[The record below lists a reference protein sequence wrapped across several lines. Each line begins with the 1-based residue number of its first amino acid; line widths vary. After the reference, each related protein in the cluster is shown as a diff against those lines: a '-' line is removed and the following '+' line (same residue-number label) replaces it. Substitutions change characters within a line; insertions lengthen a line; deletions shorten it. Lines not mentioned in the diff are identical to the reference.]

1 MATKI
6 RTLDFLPEIFQTP
19 TNAQFLAATLDQL
32 VAQPSVERIQ
42 GYIGTRVGYG
52 INAKDYYVTEPT
64 KIRTDYQLDP
74 GVVFRKTDQDV
85 AQDFISYPGILD
97 SLKLEG
103 GITNN
108 NNRLFNSEFYSWD
121 SFTNLDTNVNF
132 HQYYWLPEGLP
143 SVVVTSATVYSS
155 EQYYVING
163 TNSYEIA
170 TEPTGTSLGNP
181 TLTLLRG
188 GTYTF
193 TVDQTSEFWIQ
204 GEPGTTGYSITQ
216 PNVQTRDVLGVV
228 NNGAT
233 TGVVTFTVPAKNAQ
247 DEYNLPGNNTVGVV
261 STLPFS
267 QVDGSY
273 LNTLNDIDGITSL
286 NGLTVMFYN
295 TGNPNEMAYGQ
306 LVSAQFFT
314 IAYIGSSSN
323 PQLQLTPASSI
334 PTSQKITA
342 QYGTNYSGRQFFRNT
357 ATIIT
362 LIPYLSAQL
371 DTLYYQ
377 DGTSSDKV
385 GIIRLADS
393 NNSDTINVATEILG
407 KTTYT
412 SPNGVTF
419 TNGLKV
425 QFQGNVTPDAYTVED
440 FYVEG
445 VGTAI
450 ELIPVSSLTVPESF
464 SSTLYLPYDSTPW
477 DIGAW
482 SGIPFIPTD
491 ADYITIARNSISKN
505 AWSRSNRWF
514 HIDVIRATA
523 EYNNDPTILLYASQ
537 DNKAKRPIIEFYPNL
552 RLFNSGTEG
561 KEPLNFIDFRTT
573 DPLLLVSGQEYYY
586 PDVQVYTDHTATID
600 TTNYTS
606 SRTATATSN
615 ATNEITCG
623 STTGF
628 RVNDLVRFTIN
639 SGAVF
644 GNIVAGYYYYI
655 SEVIS
660 STKFTISESKG
671 GNVFDLSTNTG
682 TMQFFWTPQSTSIT
696 IAASDVTGTFQVGQY
711 ITDSTNL
718 LPPETQISSVS
729 GTTTLTLLVSW
740 DTISYSFFAGTTT
753 ASLIAV
759 PQPVNN
765 YALFNGA
772 RIVFAAATDPAVST
786 KIYIARYSVISGST
800 PVLTLSEAP
809 NGDIL
814 VDDQTVVINGYNYSG
829 QSFWY
834 DGLEWLQ
841 AQQKSTV
848 NQPPLF
854 DIFDENGV
862 SFGDKAVYVGS
873 SFIGSKLF
881 AYGIGTGTK
890 DQILGFPIRY
900 STIANIGDISFDV
913 SINTDTFDYV
923 SNFQPINQK
932 VNTGYVY
939 NYETRSL
946 YNRELGWQ
954 TAVSP
959 SIQYQVFE
967 FDYYIV
973 DPQEF
978 FTCDVAVNSTT
989 STNWPVI
996 KVLINNILL
1005 PTTDYEYSITD
1016 NSTIVH
1022 ILAAI
1027 PTDTVIQILL
1037 FSDQVSTTAYYSI
1050 PINLSNNPLNT
1061 NLEITN
1067 VGDIK
1072 NQYQTIFYNNPNT
1085 EGQVFGSNNYRDL
1098 GNLVPWGDRII
1109 QNSASLVLPGA
1120 FLRKPNHNIFNALM
1134 FNSREYIKFKTLLVD
1149 VVNNTDYTQRFNP
1162 STILDDALTQ
1172 INQVKI
1178 QTQPFFWSDMIPSKT
1193 PYITNSYTYTTPAI
1207 VPTYPLSQVYN
1218 FSTANYS
1225 GVLVYL
1231 ATTISNVTVTKQLV
1245 TNQDYIISTTAP
1257 SLTIISPLQNGDVII
1272 IKEYNQTYGSY
1283 VPNTPTKLGLYPAFI
1298 PQVVLDSDYAQPTYF
1313 IKGHDGSYNKL
1324 YGRYDPILGVL
1335 IDFRDQALL
1344 EFELRVYNN
1353 LKLSTS
1359 VPISQYDIIP
1369 GFFRETEYTNAEI
1382 LQIYS
1387 TQFLNWVGQN
1397 RIDYK
1402 KQLYNKNDQFTF
1414 NYYQSGNKI
1423 NQAPIYQG
1431 YWRGVYQWYY
1441 DTTTPNLTPWQMLG
1455 FQEQPSWWETRYG
1468 PAPYTSNNLILWN
1481 DLAEGID
1488 WNNGDPI
1495 VLPQFVRPE
1504 LLQVIPVNSAGEL
1517 LSPFDAIV
1525 GNYTSSTF
1533 QHDWKVG
1540 DEGPAELS
1548 YRRSSSWPF
1557 DLMRIYALTEPTQF
1571 FNLCADLDNY
1581 KFNTE
1586 FNQYLVNNR
1595 SHLIPANIEVYG
1607 TGTPKTSYINWVVDY
1622 EKQLGVDATQN
1633 VIDLLN
1639 NLDVRL
1645 VYRVAGFTDKNL
1657 INFYIE
1663 KATPNST
1670 NASLLIPDSSYQILL
1685 YNNQPFDRIIYSS
1698 VIIQI
1703 TSEGYLVFGNS
1714 QTQAYF
1720 TTLKPK
1726 FTGVTEVLNVETL
1739 TVKLATDYYNEEV
1752 IVPYGTLFYTV
1763 QEVAQFLNSY
1773 GAYLQAHGMVFD
1785 EILSGIEV
1793 NWNQMV
1799 SEFLYWVQ
1807 LGWENGSLE
1816 TINPA
1821 AGYLKINRDG
1831 YIVQPLTIRQE
1842 NFILNQ
1848 NLYPIQSTDLN
1859 VLRDGTLFLARPVNN
1874 GDSLSYGQF
1883 NIGNL
1888 EDGVVFNNVT
1898 LFDDII
1904 YDLVTGSRQLR
1915 IYVRGSKTAA
1925 WDGTLTA
1932 SGFILNQ
1939 DNILQWNKDVT
1950 YTKGSIVLYKNKYWV
1965 ALRIVQPSATFNE
1978 QNWRKTEYD
1987 KIQKGLLP
1995 NSSTRSYESTLYYDS
2010 NKANIEEDA
2019 DLLSFSLIGYRPRDY
2034 LATVDLTEIT
2044 QINVYKNLIKNKG
2057 TLNAAS
2063 AFKGANLP
2071 QGGIDYDIYE
2081 NWAIKAG
2088 EFGGVLN
2095 TNFVEFKISESLM
2108 TGNPSIVAL
2117 INGSTVVGAE
2127 QEIPLYSLF
2136 NYGRPIND
2144 PDILEVTPINQPSI
2158 LYPDAGYVNYNDVRM
2173 SSYFYSNLPTA
2184 VNQNDTLIPL
2194 SEFYVRD
2201 YVWIAN
2207 YLGTWQVYTPASIGP
2222 ITQALN
2228 NLNGTV
2234 TITFAN
2240 QHNLSQYNIFAIIN
2254 LNPAINGY
2262 YIATFI
2268 VDPFRVIINL
2278 NLDPNIRVATGLG
2291 VGLSFQ
2297 TQRVATPADIINLN
2311 LLNAEFIK
2319 NTVWVDTYSTGDWA
2333 VLRKS
2338 INYQYEQEF
2347 NKLNSSTYG
2356 SAVATDPKLGY
2367 LISDSGVGEVYRY
2380 TYNEVLQTYNLVQT
2394 IIGNGSFGT
2403 SISHAGDLYVIS
2415 EPTPKYSLT
2424 VSPTRWTWDVP
2435 IGFSFTVAPTSWTWN
2450 IPVGTFSLTVAPT
2463 SWTWNIPVGGPTTMP
2478 SLLATPTTTP
2488 TPSTLTLSAIST
2500 LSATPA
2506 SATTTATSSSP
2517 AVYIYILENNILSD
2531 DLILYQNPITP
2542 PIATRTWGI
2551 ATAISGDKNW
2561 LYISDYSNNYVC
2573 VYRRNNFTTPAG
2585 FFIVGETY
2593 TITDL
2598 GTTDFTLVG
2607 ATNNILGLSFIAT
2620 GPGSGTGTTVNSTYA
2635 LIETIDGNLLS
2646 LTTTGDNFGYS
2657 IATDYYGQTLTI
2669 GAPGQTINSITDSGA
2684 AYLFSRSVQ
2693 NVEVQVNS
2701 TQGLPQV
2708 FQLGWTPVS
2717 VRTAIFQT
2725 SSTNNALTCAS
2736 TVGFNINDPVI
2747 FSGSAYSNSNISYN
2761 QVYYIHSIVSN
2772 NLFRIKVSK
2781 EQLNS
2786 YQLTNSSGNGMF
2798 ANVQTT
2804 PLYVSL
2810 NGTIVSES
2818 QYGVVGSAL
2827 YYVGTLI
2834 AGDIINVSGNKF
2846 TYFQNLTNSNNYT
2859 IGSQF
2864 GFASANNL
2872 QSTEILI
2879 SAPFQINNQVEEGG
2893 IFRYTNG
2900 GTSYGQIFGTS
2911 ICNVTAI
2918 TPILL
2923 NGYLVQIP
2931 VGNATVAANAINSTK
2946 VTNIT
2951 ASTSGSNNEYLIISL
2966 INQDLAIPNA
2976 SLSLTVFSINA
2987 LAQLGITIYTQT
2999 QTISCPHLGERNQFG
3014 STIKFN
3020 EQNSFVASAPVGS
3033 RFSSTTFDFT
3043 DDENFTNDTI
3053 FDNNATQWVDVFIN
3067 AGAVYMFDY
3076 LPIYNENINNIGNYI
3091 LAQDTNAL
3099 NIDYGKQPYYGNAL
3113 DFNNYSVIVG
3123 APLFKPDYVNGQ
3135 VITFLNSSGEK
3146 DWSLYR
3152 SSAPVVDINRIQNV
3166 QLFSASTNETLINL
3180 DYIDPLQ
3187 GKLLGVVS
3195 ENIDYVSNID
3205 PAHYDNQ
3212 NNLKWGVTNVGQLWF
3227 NTSNV
3232 RFVNYHQNDL
3242 VYNSQYW
3249 GTVFPGSDVAVYSW
3263 ISSPLL
3269 PINYQGPGTPY
3280 DVTLYCTQFNLNA
3293 NNVLA
3298 PVYFYWV
3305 RNTNIIFSKLGNTLS
3320 DSIIESYIR
3329 SPKNSGV
3336 SYLTPLLPNTFGL
3349 YNSGDYIN
3357 VNDSVLHIGYST
3369 GTNDDVG
3376 HTAYDLIRANLADD
3390 FLSGLPQ
3397 YGISVEPQYLYRRFL
3412 ASISGED
3419 DSGQVVPDPFLPVA
3433 VRSGVQVRPRQS
3445 FFLFRLLAVKNY
3457 LTYANEILAQFPII
3471 ELRPQATFLYK
3482 SGPYYNTA
3490 DYWEYVNW
3498 WAIGYDNNTKASI
3511 QVPLYSD
3518 LSTLE
3523 VAFGTIAQVATN
3535 GNGNSETYIYT
3546 VDGIWVRI
3554 GLTNGTIAF
3563 KSSLWDYVS
3572 SNTGFGANYFD
3583 TTPYDEYPSTET
3595 YYIVRAL
3602 NEQIYINDL
3611 TIYRNKSL
3619 ILIFE
3624 YIVAETSESQNY
3636 LPWLNKTSLVDVNH
3650 TLRELNPY
3658 EVFSSDNQDFLYGY
3672 LNEVK
3677 PYHVVFKEFLFK
3689 YTKVEPYLLDV
3700 TDFDLPAKYIADDA
3714 QFISPELVYSKPNGN
3729 SQFLPDN
3736 PIWNQEEYTQ
3746 WYQNYGLSVT
3756 GYTDFNIATLE
3767 SYISITT
3774 SEISVS
3780 NISGFP
3786 VAGTIKIGTELI
3798 AYETVNLESYT
3809 LSGLSRG
3816 VNGTTISNHLPGEY
3830 VYIDLPPVLV
3840 VYGAH
3845 SYTEPPK
3852 VTAYIDTSIYPEP
3865 RIPAVFAAVMNV
3877 DSVLEIEVINPG
3889 SGYAVLPTIIIDP
3902 AETYTFDS
3910 GAVNVILNTITLTTP
3925 NLVTGDLLRYEVGV
3939 ATTEIGSLVNGE
3951 WYYVNVLSNSPV
3963 TTIALYTSYDNAVN
3977 DNFRIKF
3984 TSTGIGPSQ
3993 SLNLGARAHAITN
4006 STPIR
4011 ENIITMRFD
4020 RTSYLPQLVD
4030 WVPEQFYGASYAGN
4044 YNQIS
4049 SSSIQLQSTSPP
4061 IGSVLASGQGLGLE
4075 IEEVE
4080 NQVIYSWSGFPRRV
4094 TNTYSGSN
4102 TIRLNPY
4109 DSGVGEPTA
4118 SGSTIGFFVGMPIR
4132 FDGLPIGGIIPG
4144 IPYYVQSIVSDVLFT
4159 ISQTATGLVYPLTT
4173 ASATPDTVECYT
4185 AQVINQAILT
4195 VNYPGIVEVTS
4206 IEDSNIITVPLN
4218 PTGTGGTYGF
4228 YVNMPVFFT
4237 GNVFGNI
4244 IANEVYYIHTICS
4257 PQTFT
4262 ISTEINPVTYTL
4274 ASTAATGNLVT
4285 LTNQTMDLSINDA
4298 IIFTNFV
4305 FTSGSFIVG
4314 QTYTIDS
4321 LGTTDFITIGA
4332 PFNGI
4337 GVTFTATGVGTGTGT
4352 ASSTVFGNII
4362 SGQIYY
4368 VASVASANSFSIKEQ
4383 INSSELTLINSQG
4396 TGMVSDQTDTVDLV
4410 ASTGTMTINCNL
4422 PISPGQITGQQ
4433 FSMCTTSRQ
4442 YPNISG
4448 PVSNLI
4454 TRTLPATLA
4463 GSNRIPMTY
4472 SSGGAT
4478 NIYVN
4483 MPFKLAKPI
4492 GGLSAEPTIYYVKE
4506 VGTTSIPVT
4515 STSAPSTVGVVTGTI
4530 SAYTLTVTAITS
4542 GLIINGA
4549 TITGTGIAAGTT
4561 IISQLSGLP
4570 GTTGTYQVNTS
4581 QTVASTAITLSISY
4595 LTIPSTYSTNELYP
4609 GMPVV
4614 FDTLSIGGVD
4624 LNTEYFVLSIIN
4636 STQFSIS
4643 LTLDG
4648 DAVIMSTG
4656 TGNYMRCTGQDYI
4669 TVSATQGGPV
4679 IPLLGSIAAND
4690 SFTFT
4695 QYPILAPVFD
4705 VSWILGG
4712 YNVVIT
4718 NPGLGYA
4725 VSNTITVPGTLIG
4738 GTVNNNLTITINK
4751 LQEYAVNQ
4759 SYGAVA
4765 DVITAGLIPN
4775 VPTKYFL
4782 KAVAPNQLA
4791 VYSNSQ
4797 LTVPVSGINFP
4808 YYGTTQT
4815 TVTGTIGTSG
4825 FTVAP
4830 TSWTWN
4836 ISAGGFSFTVAPT
4849 SWTWN
4854 IPAASG
4860 ITTTTTASP
4869 TTTTTTSSGTTTTTT
4884 AAPTLSNIIIATS
4897 TTGFNLNDPVVF
4909 TGNVAGGLILGK
4921 VYYILSVTPN
4931 LTVSLKPSD
4940 PSTIVT
4946 LTTASFLNF
4955 TMTKLG
4961 DYALLPEP
4969 YPFNQSIVKFNNKV
4983 YSCVVSNYD
4992 AEFVLGKWVLLNSD
5006 DRRLNALD
5014 RIVGYYAPTVNML
5027 GAITKLGQTLSYDIV
5042 TYDSYPYND
5051 VTSLNIDLSQLLTGT
5066 TYPNS
5071 TYLGNNF
5078 NPDLAF
5084 ELDTELSD
5092 TTFTST
5098 TPTVYDVEG
5107 TPFTFGYAPEEL
5119 VAGLVRDN
5127 ITFIATTRPGINW
5140 PVQEYQNNGF
5150 GVLSVEIPQSS
5161 PTQTVYSFANLVQV
5175 PTQIKVFVIDPN
5187 SMLSE
5192 SIYVTQDYTV
5202 DWINSTVTL
5211 NIPLSTGN
5219 ILRIDIYE
5227 TGNGY
5232 QLDRSNTILTPLRDN
5247 TVTGLQEIYLDSKYA
5262 GTIND
5267 GNGVVVPYTQSQMVE
5282 VLATESGVNLIYC
5295 AGVEQFILNNPITF
5309 QGNVF
5314 GNIQIDTTY
5323 YVKTIDL
5330 ATKAITVS
5338 LYYDIINGSAGV
5350 EFDVSTATGSMEAI
5364 INVGSEE
5371 LYTPPLVTLNGNEL
5385 VLGAYGQIT
5394 QINGDPI
5401 VAGNFIVGKLY
5412 TIVSVGTTNF
5422 VASGAASNTVGVSFI
5437 ATNAGSGTGTVA
5449 KYTLTCNNTGV
5460 LNVND
5465 TIVFSNEIF
5474 GSVIQ
5479 PLTTYYIKTI
5489 WDANEFTISATLG
5502 GATLALTSATGL
5514 ATFVTKEYTI
5524 GRVAGTN
5531 LAKLVFTDQYDTST
5545 DYISYTVLGETAP
5558 TQYGYSIPETQLLTG
5573 TGSAST
5579 FSLTNYVG
5587 GENAT
5592 NAIVEINGIRQ
5603 TSSAYTINSTT
5614 NQITF
5619 TTSPGSGSTIAV
5631 TTYNL
5636 TDYQYLNT
5644 QYNITNPV
5652 KNVVCDIVNINS
5664 NIVTPIFTTSNE
5676 TQSGTNYITCVS
5688 TTGFVIGDTVTFEGN
5703 ASYGGIN
5710 ISGTVY
5716 FVASIVNSTQF
5727 TIKNQ
5732 YGTTI
5737 ALTTDSG
5744 FLLGTYV
5751 GGRPAIRVTTGV
5763 SNGFINNDVIRIDNT
5778 LGSIGLNNQL
5788 FYARVITDTVFDLYQ
5803 QPYNFNIGASN
5814 YPVTTTSS
5822 APYISGGYTWVNGTF
5837 ILTTTLAS
5845 STSSST
5851 NVITVAST
5859 SQLIVDTPVLFR
5871 QAGIPIGGV
5880 SSGGMVVGAIYYIKQ
5895 ILNSVQ
5901 FTISAS
5907 LGGPIFGLNNSAVT
5921 INVTEFQQID
5931 VDRLWVTIDGYR
5943 VASSALYLN
5952 SGNELSILTAINANQ
5967 EVIIT
5972 NMIPNATP
5980 NKLSYL
5986 LNVNYLDYG
5995 SVYRGITQ
6003 I

>member
-6 RTLDFLPEIFQTP
+6 RTLNFLPEIFQTP

-32 VAQPSVERIQ
+32 VAQPNVERIQ

-64 KIRTDYQLDP
+64 KVRTDYQLDP

-85 AQDFISYPGILD
+85 AQDFISYLGILD
-97 SLKLEG
+97 ALKLEG
-103 GITNN
+103 GLTNN

-143 SVVVTSATVYSS
+143 PVVVTSATAYSS
-155 EQYYVING
+155 EQYYVIDGPNA
-163 TNSYEIA
+163 YEIA
-170 TEPTGTSLGNP
+170 TEPTGASLGNP

-193 TVDQTSEFWIQ
+193 TVDQTTQFWIQ
-204 GEPGTTGYSITQ
+204 GQPGTTGYSITQ
-216 PNVQTRDVLGVV
+216 PNIQTRDVLGVV

-233 TGVVTFTVPAKNAQ
+233 SGVVTFTVPAKNAQ

-267 QVDGSY
+267 EVNGSY
-273 LNTLNDIDGITSL
+273 LNTLNDIDGVTSL

-314 IAYIGSSSN
+314 IAYTGSPSN
-323 PQLQLTPASSI
+323 PQLQLTPSTSI

-342 QYGTNYSGRQFFRNT
+342 QYGTEYIGRQFFRNT

-362 LIPYLSAQL
+362 LIPYLSAEL

-385 GIIRLADS
+385 GIIRLIES
-393 NNSDTINVATEILG
+393 NTTDTIDVVTEILG

-425 QFQGNVTPDAYTVED
+425 QFQGNVIPEAYTVED

-450 ELIPVSSLTVPESF
+450 ELVPVSSLIVPESF
-464 SSTLYLPYDSTPW
+464 STTVYLPYDSTPW
-477 DIGAW
+477 DIGDW
-482 SGIPFIPTD
+482 SGNPYIPVDP
-491 ADYITIARNSISKN
+491 DYITIARNSLSKN

-514 HIDVIRATA
+514 HIDVINATA
-523 EYNNDPTILLYASQ
+523 QYNNDPTILLYASQ

-552 RLFNSGTEG
+552 RLFDSGTEG

-573 DPLLLVSGQEYYY
+573 DPLLLVSGQENYY
-586 PDVQVYTDHTATID
+586 PDVQVYTDYTATIAA
-600 TTNYTS
+600 TNYTS
-606 SRTATATSN
+606 SRTATATNGS
-615 ATNEITCG
+615 TNEITCG
-623 STTGF
+623 SATGF

-639 SGAVF
+639 SGPVF
-644 GNIVAGYYYYI
+644 GNIVAGEYYYV
-655 SEVIS
+655 SEVVS
-660 STKFTISESKG
+660 STKFTISATKNGS
-671 GNVFDLSTNTG
+671 VFNLSAGSG
-682 TMQFFWTPQSTSIT
+682 TMQFYWTPQSTVIT
-696 IAASDVTGTFQVGQY
+696 IPASDVTGTFQVEQY

-718 LPPETQISSVS
+718 LPPGTQISSVS
-729 GTTTLTLLVSW
+729 GTTTITLEVVW
-740 DTISYSFFAGTTT
+740 DTVSYSFFAGTSV

-759 PQPVNN
+759 PQPVTN
-765 YALFNGA
+765 YALFNGS
-772 RIVFAAATDPAVST
+772 RVVFAAATDPNVRD
-786 KIYIARYSVISGST
+786 KIYIARYSIISGST

-809 NGDIL
+809 NGEIL
-814 VDDQTVVINGYNYSG
+814 VNDQAVVISGYNYVG
-829 QSFWY
+829 KTFWY
-834 DGLEWLQ
+834 DGIEWLQ
-841 AQQKSTV
+841 AQQKYTV

-854 DIFDENGV
+854 DVFDENGI

-890 DQILGFPIRY
+890 DQVLGFPIRY
-900 STIANIGDISFDV
+900 STVANIGDISFDV

-923 SNFQPINQK
+923 SDFQPITQN

-939 NYETRSL
+939 NYETRNL

-967 FDYYIV
+967 FDYYV
-973 DPQEF
+973 TNPQTV

-989 STNWPVI
+989 STNWPII
-996 KVLINNILL
+996 KVLVNNIIL
-1005 PTTDYEYSITD
+1005 PSTDYEYLVYT
-1016 NSTIVH
+1016 NSTVVH
-1022 ILAAI
+1022 ILSAL
-1027 PTDTVIQILL
+1027 PVDTVIQILI

-1050 PINLSNNPLNT
+1050 PINLSNNPLNA
-1061 NLEITN
+1061 NLETVN

-1085 EGQVFGSNNYRDL
+1085 SGEAFGPNNYRDL

-1109 QNSASLVLPGA
+1109 QNSASLALVGA
-1120 FLRKPNHNIFNALM
+1120 FLRKPNQNIFNALM

-1149 VVNNTDYTQRFNP
+1149 TVNNTDYAQRFNP

-1172 INQVKI
+1172 INRVKI
-1178 QTQPFFWSDMIPSKT
+1178 QSQPFFWSDMIPSKT
-1193 PYITNSYTYTTPAI
+1193 PYIINNYTYTTATI
-1207 VPTYPLSQVYN
+1207 APTYPLSQVYN

-1225 GVLVYL
+1225 GVLVYV
-1231 ATTISNVTVTKQLV
+1231 ATTVSNVTITKQLV
-1245 TNQDYIISTTAP
+1245 TNVDYIISTTTP
-1257 SLTIISPLQNGDVII
+1257 SLTITSPLQNGDVIT

-1298 PQVVLDSDYAQPTYF
+1298 PEVVLDSDYAQPTYF
-1313 IKGHDGSYNKL
+1313 IRGHDGSYNKL
-1324 YGRYDPILGVL
+1324 YGTYNPALGVL

-1359 VPISQYDIIP
+1359 VPISQYDVIP
-1369 GFFRETEYTNAEI
+1369 GFFRETAYSNGEI
-1382 LQIYS
+1382 LDIYS
-1387 TQFLNWVGQN
+1387 KQFLNWVGQN

-1402 KQLYNKNDQFTF
+1402 KQFYNKNDQFTF

-1423 NQAPIYQG
+1423 NQQPIYQG

-1441 DTTTPNLTPWQMLG
+1441 DTTTPNLTPWEMLG
-1455 FQEQPSWWETRYG
+1455 FQDQPSWWETRYG

-1495 VLPQFVRPE
+1495 VLTQFVRPE
-1504 LLQVIPVNSAGEL
+1504 LSQVIPVNSAGEL

-1557 DLMRIYALTEPTQF
+1557 DLMRIYALSEPANF

-1595 SHLIPANIEVYG
+1595 SHLIPANIQVYG
-1607 TGTPKTSYINWVVDY
+1607 TGTPKTSYMNWVVDY

-1633 VIDLLN
+1633 IIDLLN
-1639 NLDVRL
+1639 NIDVRL

-1657 INFYIE
+1657 VNFYVE

-1670 NASLLIPDSSYQILL
+1670 NASLLIPDASYQVLL
-1685 YNNQPFDRIIYSS
+1685 YDNQPFDRIIYSS
-1698 VIIQI
+1698 VIVQI

-1726 FTGVTEVLNVETL
+1726 FTGFTEVVNVETL

-1763 QEVAQFLNSY
+1763 QEVAQFLTSY

-1831 YIVQPLTIRQE
+1831 YLVQPLTIRQE
-1842 NFILNQ
+1842 NFVLNQ

-1859 VLRDGTLFLARPVNN
+1859 VLRDGTLFLAQPVNN
-1874 GDSLSYGQF
+1874 GDSLAYGQF
-1883 NIGNL
+1883 NIGSL

-1978 QNWRKTEYD
+1978 QNWRKTPYD
-1987 KIQKGLLP
+1987 QIQKGLLP

-2010 NKANIEEDA
+2010 TKANIEEDA

-2117 INGSTVVGAE
+2117 TNGAPTVGAE
-2127 QEIPLYSLF
+2127 QEVPLYSLF
-2136 NYGRPIND
+2136 NYGRTISS
-2144 PDILEVTPINQPSI
+2144 PDILSVTPINQPST

-2173 SSYFYSNLPTA
+2173 SSYFYSNLSTA
-2184 VNQNDTLIPL
+2184 VNQNGTVIPL
-2194 SEFYVRD
+2194 SEFYVRE
-2201 YVWIAN
+2201 YVWLAN
-2207 YLGTWQVYTPASIGP
+2207 YLGTWQVYTPASMGP

-2240 QHNLSQYNIFAIIN
+2240 PHNLSQYNIFAIIN
-2254 LNPAINGY
+2254 LNTAINGY
-2262 YIATFI
+2262 YIATYI
-2268 VDPFRVIINL
+2268 VDPYRVIINL

-2297 TQRVATPADIINLN
+2297 TQRVATTADINNLN
-2311 LLNAEFIK
+2311 LLNSEFIK

-2347 NKLNSSTYG
+2347 NKANSSRYG
-2356 SAVATDPKLGY
+2356 SAVATGTKLGY
-2367 LISDSGVGEVYRY
+2367 LVGDSGAGEVYRY
-2380 TYNEVLQTYNLVQT
+2380 TYNDVLQTYQLIQT
-2394 IIGNGSFGT
+2394 ITGNESFGT
-2403 SISHAGDLYVIS
+2403 TISHAGDLYVIS
-2415 EPTPKYSLT
+2415 EPNS
-2424 VSPTRWTWDVP
+2424 VSPV
-2435 IGFSFTVAPTSWTWN
+2435 
-2450 IPVGTFSLTVAPT
+2450 
-2463 SWTWNIPVGGPTTMP
+2463 
-2478 SLLATPTTTP
+2478 
-2488 TPSTLTLSAIST
+2488 
-2500 LSATPA
+2500 
-2506 SATTTATSSSP
+2506 
-2517 AVYIYILENNILSD
+2517 VYLYILENNVLSD
-2531 DLILYQNPITP
+2531 DLVLYQNPIAP
-2542 PIATRTWGI
+2542 VNATTNWG
-2551 ATAISGDKNW
+2551 ATTAISGDKNW
-2561 LYISDYSNNYVC
+2561 LYISDYDNNSVC
-2573 VYRRNNFTTPAG
+2573 VYRRNTFSTPAG
-2585 FFIVGETY
+2585 FFVTGSTY
-2593 TITDL
+2593 TIVDL

-2607 ATNNILGLSFIAT
+2607 ATNNIVGLSFIAT
-2620 GPGSGTGTTVNSTYA
+2620 GPGTGTGTATNSTYV
-2635 LIETIDGNLLS
+2635 LLDVIDGDTLS
-2646 LTTTGDNFGYS
+2646 LTTAGDQFGYS

-2669 GAPGQTINSITDSGA
+2669 GAPSQTVNSITKAGA

-2693 NVEVQVNS
+2693 NIEAQVNS

-2708 FQLGWTPVS
+2708 FTLGWAPTT
-2717 VRTAIFQT
+2717 VRTAVFQT
-2725 SSTNNALTCAS
+2725 ASSNNTLTCAS

-2747 FSGSAYSNSNISYN
+2747 FSGTVYPNSNISYN
-2761 QVYYIHSIVSN
+2761 QIYYVHSIVSS
-2772 NLFRIKVSK
+2772 NLFKIKVSK
-2781 EQLNS
+2781 EQLNP
-2786 YQLTNSSGNGMF
+2786 YQLTNTNGNGMF
-2798 ANVQTT
+2798 VNVQTV

-2818 QYGVVGSAL
+2818 QYGVVNNSL
-2827 YYVGTLI
+2827 YYVGSLI

-2846 TYFQNLTNSNNYT
+2846 TYFQNLTISSSTT

-2872 QSTEILI
+2872 QSTEILV
-2879 SAPFQINNQVEEGG
+2879 SAPFKINNQVEEGG
-2893 IFRYTNG
+2893 IYRYTNG
-2900 GTSYGQIFGTS
+2900 GTSYGQIFGTAT
-2911 ICNVTAI
+2911 CNVTAT

-2923 NGYLVQIP
+2923 NGYLVNIP
-2931 VGNATVAANAINSTK
+2931 AGNATTVAAAINSNK

-2951 ASTSGSNNEYLIISL
+2951 ATTSGSHNEYLVISL

-2976 SLSLTVFSINA
+2976 SLSLTVFSINT
-2987 LAQLGITIYTQT
+2987 LAELGITVYTQT
-2999 QTISCPHLGERNQFG
+2999 QTINCPHVGERNQFG
-3014 STIKFN
+3014 TTIKFN
-3020 EQNSFVASAPVGS
+3020 DQNSFIASAPVGS
-3033 RFSSTTFDFT
+3033 RYSSTTFDFS
-3043 DDENFTNDTI
+3043 DDENFTNDTV
-3053 FDNNATQWVDVFIN
+3053 FDNNATQWVDIFAN

-3076 LPIYNENINNIGNYI
+3076 LTVYNENINNTGDYV
-3091 LAQDTNAL
+3091 LAQDANAR
-3099 NIDYGKQPYYGNAL
+3099 NIDYGKQPYYGTAL

-3123 APLFKPDYVNGQ
+3123 APLFRPDYVNGQ
-3135 VITFLNSSGEK
+3135 VITFMNTSGEK
-3146 DWSLYR
+3146 DWALYR
-3152 SSAPVVDINRIQNV
+3152 SSAPIVDINRVQNA
-3166 QLFSASTNETLINL
+3166 QLFSALTNETLINL

-3187 GKLLGVVS
+3187 GKLLGAVS
-3195 ENIDYVSNID
+3195 ENIDYVSNVD
-3205 PAHYDNQ
+3205 PAHYNNQ

-3227 NTSNV
+3227 NTNNV

-3249 GTVFPGSDVAVYSW
+3249 GTLFPGSDVAVYSW
-3263 ISSPLL
+3263 ISSNVL

-3280 DVTLYCTQFNLNA
+3280 DVNLYCTQFDLNA

-3305 RNTNIIFSKLGNTLS
+3305 RNTNIIFSRVGNTLA
-3320 DSIIESYIR
+3320 DSTIESYIR
-3329 SPKNSGV
+3329 SPKNSGI
-3336 SYLTPLLPNTFGL
+3336 SYFAPLLPNTFAL
-3349 YNSGDYIN
+3349 YNSGEYIN
-3357 VNDSVLHIGYST
+3357 VNDSVFHIGYST

-3376 HTAYDLIRANLADD
+3376 HTSYDLIRADYADD

-3397 YGISVEPQYLYRRFL
+3397 YGVNVEPQYLYRRFL
-3412 ASISGED
+3412 ASMSGVD
-3419 DSGQVVPDPFLPVA
+3419 DSGQVVPDPFLPIA

-3445 FFLFRLLAVKNY
+3445 FFLNRLLALENY
-3457 LTYANEILAQFPII
+3457 LTYANQVLAQYPII

-3482 SGPYYNTA
+3482 SGLYYNTA

-3498 WAIGYDNNTKASI
+3498 WATGYDNNTKASI
-3511 QVPLYSD
+3511 EVPLYSD
-3518 LSTLE
+3518 LSTLD
-3523 VAFGTIAQVATN
+3523 VAFGTIAQVTTN
-3535 GNGNSETYIYT
+3535 GSGNAETYVYT
-3546 VDGIWVRI
+3546 VDGVWVRI

-3563 KSSLWDYVS
+3563 KSSLWDYAAA
-3572 SNTGFGANYFD
+3572 NTGFGGNYYD
-3583 TTPYDEYPSTET
+3583 TTPYDQYPSTET
-3595 YYIVRAL
+3595 YYILRAL
-3602 NEQIYINDL
+3602 NEQIYIDDFA
-3611 TIYRNKSL
+3611 IYRNKSL
-3619 ILIFE
+3619 ILTFE
-3624 YIVAETSESQNY
+3624 YIVAETAESQNY
-3636 LPWLNKTSLVDVNH
+3636 LPWLNKTSLVDVTH
-3650 TLRELNPY
+3650 TLRELKPY

-3689 YTKVEPYLLDV
+3689 YTKTEPYLLNA
-3700 TDFDLPAKYIADDA
+3700 TDFDLPAQYIASDA
-3714 QFISPELVYSKPNGN
+3714 QFISPELVYSNPSSD
-3729 SQFLPDN
+3729 SQFLPEST
-3736 PIWNQEEYTQ
+3736 IWNQQEYTQ
-3746 WYQNYGLSVT
+3746 WYNNYGLSFT
-3756 GYTDFNIATLE
+3756 GQNDYNIATLE
-3767 SYISITT
+3767 SYISINTT
-3774 SEISVS
+3774 AIYVS

-3786 VAGTIKIGTELI
+3786 IAGTVKIGTELI
-3798 AYETVNLESYT
+3798 SYETVNLETYT

-3816 VNGTTISNHLPGEY
+3816 LNGTTICNHLPGEL

-3845 SYTEPPK
+3845 GYTEPPK
-3852 VTAYIDTSIYPEP
+3852 VTAYIDISIYPAP
-3865 RIPAVFAAVMNV
+3865 RTPAVFAAVMNV
-3877 DSVLEIEVINPG
+3877 DSVLEIQVINPG
-3889 SGYAVLPTIIIDP
+3889 SGYAVLPIIVIDP
-3902 AETYTFDS
+3902 AETYTFGS
-3910 GAVNVILNTITLTTP
+3910 GSVNTVLNTITLTAP
-3925 NLVTGDLLRYEVGV
+3925 NLVTGDQVKYEVGV
-3939 ATTEIGSLVNGE
+3939 ATTAIEPLVDGE
-3951 WYYVNVLSNSPV
+3951 WYYVNVLSSSPV
-3963 TTIALYTSYDNAVN
+3963 TTIALYTSYENAVN
-3977 DNFRIKF
+3977 DNFRINF
-3984 TSTGIGPSQ
+3984 VSSGTGSSQ
-3993 SLNLGARAHAITN
+3993 SLNLGARAYAITN
-4006 STPIR
+4006 STPVR

-4020 RTSYLPQLVD
+4020 RTSYEPQVVE

-4049 SSSIQLQSTSPP
+4049 SSSIQLESTSPP
-4061 IGSVLASGQGLGLE
+4061 IGSVLASGQGVGLE
-4075 IEEVE
+4075 IQDVE
-4080 NQVIYSWSGFPRRV
+4080 NQVIYSWSGFPRRI

-4102 TIRLNPY
+4102 TIKLVPY
-4109 DSGVGEPTA
+4109 DGGVGEPTA
-4118 SGSTIGFFVGMPIR
+4118 SGSTIGFYIGMPIKI
-4132 FDGLPIGGIIPG
+4132 DGSSIGGIITDVT
-4144 IPYYVQSIVSDVLFT
+4144 YYVHSIVSDVLFT
-4159 ISQTATGLVYPLTT
+4159 ISQTPTGAVYPLTT
-4173 ASATPDTVECYT
+4173 ATATLGSVQCYT

-4195 VNYPGIVEVTS
+4195 VNYPGILDVTS

-4218 PTGTGGTYGF
+4218 PTGTGGTNGF

-4237 GNVFGNI
+4237 GEVYGGI
-4244 IANEVYYIHTICS
+4244 IANEVYYVHTICS
-4257 PQTFT
+4257 SQTFT
-4262 ISTEINPVTYTL
+4262 ISTQTDPITYTL
-4274 ASTAATGNLVT
+4274 ASTSASGNLVT
-4285 LTNQTMDLSINDA
+4285 LTNQTMDLVANDT

-4305 FTSGSFIVG
+4305 FTSGNFIVG
-4314 QTYTIDS
+4314 QTYTIVS
-4321 LGTTDFITIGA
+4321 LGTTDFTTIGA
-4332 PFNGI
+4332 PFNGT
-4337 GVTFTATGVGTGTGT
+4337 GVTFTATGVGTGTGS
-4352 ASSTVFGNII
+4352 ASSNVFGNIV
-4362 SGQIYY
+4362 SGQLYY
-4368 VASVASANSFSIKEQ
+4368 VASVSGANSFSVKAQ
-4383 INSSELTLINSQG
+4383 INSSPVTLINSVG
-4396 TGMVSDQTDTVDLV
+4396 TGLVTAQYTTVDLA
-4410 ASTGTMTINCNL
+4410 ASTGSMTINCNL

-4433 FSMCTTSRQ
+4433 FSMYTTSGQ
-4442 YPNISG
+4442 YPNVSG
-4448 PVSNLI
+4448 SVSNLI
-4454 TRTLPATLA
+4454 TRTVTRSLA
-4463 GSNRIPMTY
+4463 GSNRLPITTN
-4472 SSGGAT
+4472 SGGAS

-4483 MPFKLAKPI
+4483 MPIQFATAI
-4492 GGLSAEPTIYYVKE
+4492 GGLSASPTTYYVKE
-4506 VGTTSIPVT
+4506 VGATTFPVT

-4530 SAYTLTVTAITS
+4530 AGYVLTVTAVTS
-4542 GLIINGA
+4542 GSLVNGV

-4561 IISQLSGLP
+4561 VITQLSGTL
-4570 GTTGTYQVNTS
+4570 GGIGTYQVSAS
-4581 QTVASTAITLSISY
+4581 QTVASTAITASTSY
-4595 LTIPSTYSTNELYP
+4595 LTIPNAYSTNVLYS
-4609 GMPVV
+4609 GMPVI

-4624 LNTEYFVLSIIN
+4624 LNTEYYVLSII
-4636 STQFSIS
+4636 SATQFSIS
-4643 LTLDG
+4643 TIPGG
-4648 DAVIMSTG
+4648 DAVILSTG
-4656 TGNYMRCTGQDYI
+4656 TGNYMRCTGEDYI
-4669 TVSATQGGPV
+4669 TVSATQGGGV
-4679 IPLLGSIAAND
+4679 LPLYTSGLAVN
-4690 SFTFT
+4690 FT
-4695 QYPILAPVFD
+4695 QKTGTAPVFD

-4725 VSNTITVPGTLIG
+4725 VSNTITIPGTLIG
-4738 GTVNNNLTITINK
+4738 GTSNNNLTITVNK

-4765 DVITAGLIPN
+4765 DVITAGT
-4775 VPTKYFL
+4775 VPDQPVKYFL
-4782 KAVAPNQLA
+4782 KAVTPNQLA

-4808 YYGTTQT
+4808 YVGTTET
-4815 TVTGTIGTSG
+4815 TVTGTLATSN
-4825 FTVAP
+4825 VVVV
-4830 TSWTWN
+4830 N
-4836 ISAGGFSFTVAPT
+4836 
-4849 SWTWN
+4849 
-4854 IPAASG
+4854 
-4860 ITTTTTASP
+4860 
-4869 TTTTTTSSGTTTTTT
+4869 
-4884 AAPTLSNIIIATS
+4884 S

-4909 TGNVAGGLILGK
+4909 TGNVSGGLILGQ
-4921 VYYILSVTPN
+4921 VYYILTVTPN
-4931 LTVSLKPSD
+4931 LTVSLKPGDS
-4940 PSTIVT
+4940 STIVT
-4946 LTTASFLNF
+4946 LSTVPFQNF
-4955 TMTKLG
+4955 TMATLG
-4961 DYALLPEP
+4961 DYAFLPEP
-4969 YPFNQSIVKFNNKV
+4969 VPFNQSIVKFNNKV
-4983 YSCVVSNYD
+4983 YACVVSNND
-4992 AEFVLGKWVLLNSD
+4992 AEFVLGKWALLNSS

-5014 RIVGYYAPTVNML
+5014 RIVGYYAPTVNMP
-5027 GAITKLGQTLSYDIV
+5027 GAITKLGQTLSYDII

-5051 VTSLNIDLSQLLTGT
+5051 VMSLNIDLSQLLTGT

-5071 TYLGNNF
+5071 TYYGDSF
-5078 NPDLAF
+5078 NPNLNF
-5084 ELDTELSD
+5084 VLDTELSSPS
-5092 TTFTST
+5092 FTST
-5098 TPTVYDVEG
+5098 ENTVYDVEG
-5107 TPFTFGYAPEEL
+5107 APFTFGYAPEEL
-5119 VAGLVRDN
+5119 VAGLITDN
-5127 ITFIATTRPGINW
+5127 LTFLATTRPGIDW
-5140 PVQEYQNNGF
+5140 SVPEYQNNGF
-5150 GVLSVEIPQSS
+5150 NVVSVEIPQSS
-5161 PTQTVYSFANLVQV
+5161 PTQTVYSFADLVQV
-5175 PTQIKVFVIDPN
+5175 PAQLKVFVINPT
-5187 SMLSE
+5187 SMVSV
-5192 SIYVTQDYTV
+5192 STYDVQNYTV
-5202 DWINSTVTL
+5202 DWVNSTITL
-5211 NIPLSTGN
+5211 NSPLASGN
-5219 ILRIDIYE
+5219 ILRIDVYE

-5232 QLDRSNTILTPLRDN
+5232 QLDRSNTIISPLRDN
-5247 TVTGLQEIYLDSKYA
+5247 TVTVLQEIYLDSKYA

-5267 GNGVVVPYTQSQMVE
+5267 GNGLVVPYTQSQNVE
-5282 VLATESGVNLIYC
+5282 VVATESDVNLLYC
-5295 AGVEQFILNNPITF
+5295 ANVDQFVLNNPITF
-5309 QGNVF
+5309 QGNTF
-5314 GNIQIDTTY
+5314 GNIQANTTY

-5330 ATKAITVS
+5330 ATLSITVS
-5338 LYYDIINGSAGV
+5338 LYYDIINGTAGP
-5350 EFDVSTATGSMEAI
+5350 EFTLSTATGSMEAV

-5371 LYTPPLVTLNGNEL
+5371 LYTPPLVMVNGNEL
-5385 VLGAYGQIT
+5385 ALGAYGQVT
-5394 QINGDPI
+5394 QLNGDSI
-5401 VAGNFIVGKLY
+5401 VAGNFIVGKTY
-5412 TIVSVGTTNF
+5412 IIVSVGTTNF
-5422 VASGAASNTVGVSFI
+5422 VASGAASNTVGITFV
-5437 ATNAGSGTGTVA
+5437 ATNTGSGTGTAA
-5449 KYTLTCNNTGV
+5449 KYTITCTNTGV

-5479 PLTTYYIKTI
+5479 PLTTYYVKTI
-5489 WDANEFTISATLG
+5489 WNANEFTISTTLG
-5502 GATLALTSATGL
+5502 GLTLALTSATGL
-5514 ATFVTKEYTI
+5514 ATFVTNEYTV
-5524 GRVAGTN
+5524 GRVADSN
-5531 LAKLVFTDQYDTST
+5531 LAKLVFANQYDTAT
-5545 DYISYTVLGETAP
+5545 DYISYTVLGQTEP
-5558 TQYGYSIPETQLLTG
+5558 TQYGYTIPETQVFSG
-5573 TGSAST
+5573 TGFNSV
-5579 FSLTNYVG
+5579 FNLYNYVG
-5587 GENAT
+5587 GENVT
-5592 NAIVEINGIRQ
+5592 NAIVEINGLRQ
-5603 TSSAYTINSTT
+5603 TSSSYTINPTT

-5619 TTSPGSGSTIAV
+5619 TSPPAGGSTIAV

-5636 TDYQYLNT
+5636 TDNQYLHT
-5644 QYNITNPV
+5644 QYGITNAVNNVVSPIANISRNIT
-5652 KNVVCDIVNINS
+5652 
-5664 NIVTPIFTTSNE
+5664 TPIFTTSTA
-5676 TQSGTNYITCVS
+5676 TQAGTNYITCLS
-5688 TTGFVIGDTVTFEGN
+5688 TTGFVVGATVTFTGN
-5703 ASYGGIN
+5703 ASYGN
-5710 ISGTVY
+5710 LNVSGTVY
-5716 FVASIVNSTQF
+5716 FVASIVSPTQF
-5727 TIKNQ
+5727 TIKDQ

-5737 ALTTDSG
+5737 VLTTASG

-5751 GGRPAIRVTTGV
+5751 GGQPAVRVTT
-5763 SNGFINNDVIRIDNT
+5763 SINHGFANNDIVRIADT
-5778 LGSIGLNNQL
+5778 VGSVGLNNQI
-5788 FYARVITDTVFDLYQ
+5788 FYARVISNTIFDLYTKQ
-5803 QPYNFNIGASN
+5803 INFSVGAIN
-5814 YPVTTTSS
+5814 YPLVATE
-5822 APYISGGYTWVNGTF
+5822 AYISGGFTWINGTF

-5845 STSSST
+5845 ATSGVT
-5851 NVITVAST
+5851 NIITVAST
-5859 SQLIVDTPVLFR
+5859 SELVVDTPILFR
-5871 QAGIPIGGV
+5871 QVGIPIGSV
-5880 SSGGMVVGAIYYIKQ
+5880 SAGGMVVGAIYYVKE
-5895 ILNSVQ
+5895 ILSPTE
-5901 FTISAS
+5901 FTISAT
-5907 LGGPIFGLNNSAVT
+5907 LGGSLFGLSTSSVT

-5931 VDRLWVTIDGYR
+5931 VDRLWVTVNGYR
-5943 VASSALYLN
+5943 VASSSLYLN
-5952 SGNELSILTAINANQ
+5952 PGNELSILTKVEANQ

-5980 NKLSYL
+5980 NKLKYL
-5986 LNVNYLDYG
+5986 LNVNQLNYG
-5995 SVYRGITQ
+5995 SVYRGTTQ
-6003 I
+6003 S

>member
-64 KIRTDYQLDP
+64 KVRTDYQLDP
-74 GVVFRKTDQDV
+74 GVVFRKTDQDI

-97 SLKLEG
+97 ALRLEG

-143 SVVVTSATVYSS
+143 PVVVTSATAYSS
-155 EQYYVING
+155 EQYYVIDG
-163 TNSYEIA
+163 TNSYQIA

-193 TVDQTSEFWIQ
+193 TVDQTSQFWIQ
-204 GEPGTTGYSITQ
+204 GQPGITGYSITQ

-233 TGVVTFTVPAKNAQ
+233 AGVVTFTVPAKNAQ
-247 DEYNLPGNNTVGVV
+247 DVYNLPGNNTVDVV
-261 STLPFS
+261 STLLFS
-267 QVDGSY
+267 QVNGSY
-273 LNTLNDIDGITSL
+273 LNTINDIDGITSL

-314 IAYIGSSSN
+314 ITYTGSPSN
-323 PQLQLTPASSI
+323 PQLQLTPAANI
-334 PTSQKITA
+334 PISQKITA
-342 QYGTNYSGRQFFRNT
+342 QYGTDYSGRQFFRNT
-357 ATIIT
+357 STIIT
-362 LIPYLSAQL
+362 LIPYLSAEL
-371 DTLYYQ
+371 DILYYQ

-385 GIIRLADS
+385 GMIRLVDS
-393 NNSDTINVATEILG
+393 NTTDTIDVVTEILG

-425 QFQGNVTPDAYTVED
+425 QFQGNIVPEAYTFED

-450 ELIPVSSLTVPESF
+450 ELIPVSSLIVPESF
-464 SSTLYLPYDSTPW
+464 STSVYLSYDSTPW
-477 DIGAW
+477 DISGW
-482 SGIPFIPTD
+482 SGKPFIPVD
-491 ADYITIARNSISKN
+491 PDYITIARNALSKN

-523 EYNNDPTILLYASQ
+523 EYNNDPTILLYASEY
-537 DNKAKRPIIEFYPNL
+537 NKAKRPIIEFYPNL
-552 RLFNSGTEG
+552 RLFDSGTEG
-561 KEPLNFIDFRTT
+561 KAPLNFIDFRTT
-573 DPLLLVSGQEYYY
+573 DPLLLVSGEENYY
-586 PDVQVYTDHTATID
+586 PDVQVYTDYTATIA
-600 TTNYTS
+600 TTSYAS
-606 SRTATATSN
+606 SRTATATNGTS
-615 ATNEITCG
+615 NEITCG

-628 RVNDLVRFTIN
+628 RVNDLVRFTIS

-644 GNIVAGYYYYI
+644 GNIVAGEYYYV
-655 SEVIS
+655 SAVVS
-660 STKFTISESKG
+660 STKFTISETKG
-671 GNVFDLSTNTG
+671 GDVFDLSTGIG
-682 TMQFFWTPQSTSIT
+682 TMQFYWTPQSTVIT
-696 IAASDVTGTFQVGQY
+696 IDGADVTGTFKVGQY

-729 GTTTLTLLVSW
+729 GTTTLTLEVVW
-740 DTISYSFFAGTTT
+740 DTISYSFFTGTTT

-759 PQPVNN
+759 PDPVNN

-772 RIVFAAATDPAVST
+772 RVVFAAATDPTVRT
-786 KIYIARYSVISGST
+786 KIYIARYSVISGTT

-809 NGDIL
+809 NGEIL
-814 VDDQTVVINGYNYSG
+814 VGDQAVVISGYNYAG
-829 QSFWY
+829 KSFWY

-841 AQQKSTV
+841 AQQKNTV

-854 DIFDENGV
+854 DVFDENGI

-890 DQILGFPIRY
+890 DSVLGFPIRY
-900 STIANIGDISFDV
+900 STLANIGDISFDV

-923 SNFQPINQK
+923 SDFQPITHN

-967 FDYYIV
+967 FDYYIAN
-973 DPQEF
+973 PQVF
-978 FTCDVAVNSTT
+978 FTCDVAVDTT
-989 STNWPVI
+989 NSTNWPVI
-996 KVLINNILL
+996 KVLVNNILL
-1005 PTTDYEYSITD
+1005 SSTDYEYIVTA
-1016 NSTIVH
+1016 NSTIVN
-1022 ILAAI
+1022 IFSII
-1027 PTDTVIQILL
+1027 PTDTIVQILL
-1037 FSDQVSTTAYYSI
+1037 YSNQASATAYYSI
-1050 PINLSNNPLNT
+1050 PINLSNNPLNA
-1061 NLEITN
+1061 NLEVVN

-1085 EGQVFGSNNYRDL
+1085 MGEAFGPNNYRDL

-1120 FLRKPNHNIFNALM
+1120 FLRKPNQNIFNALM

-1149 VVNNTDYTQRFNP
+1149 TVNNTDYSQRFNP
-1162 STILDDALTQ
+1162 STILDDALTK

-1178 QTQPFFWSDMIPSKT
+1178 QSQPFFWSDMIPSKT
-1193 PYITNSYTYTTPAI
+1193 PYIINSYTYTTSSI
-1207 VPTYPLSQVYN
+1207 IPTYPLSQVYN

-1231 ATTISNVTVTKQLV
+1231 STTISNVTITKQLV
-1245 TNQDYIISTTAP
+1245 TNQDYIISTTIP

-1298 PQVVLDSDYAQPTYF
+1298 PEVVLDSDYAQPTYF

-1324 YGRYDPILGVL
+1324 YGRYDTNLGVL
-1335 IDFRDQALL
+1335 VDFRDQALL

-1369 GFFRETEYTNAEI
+1369 GFFRETAFTNGEI
-1382 LQIYS
+1382 LEIYS
-1387 TQFLNWVGQN
+1387 KMFLNWVGQN

-1423 NQAPIYQG
+1423 NQDPIYQG

-1488 WNNGDPI
+1488 WNNGNPV
-1495 VLPQFVRPE
+1495 VLEQFVRPQ

-1525 GNYTSSTF
+1525 GNYTAPTF

-1595 SHLIPANIEVYG
+1595 SHLIPANIQVYG
-1607 TGTPKTSYINWVVDY
+1607 TGTPKTSYMNWVVDY

-1633 VIDLLN
+1633 IIDLLN

-1670 NASLLIPDSSYQILL
+1670 NASLLIPDASYQVLL
-1685 YNNQPFDRIIYSS
+1685 YDNQPFDRIIYSS
-1698 VIIQI
+1698 VIVQI

-1726 FTGVTEVLNVETL
+1726 FTGINEVVTVETL
-1739 TVKLATDYYNEEV
+1739 TVKLATDYSNEEV

-1763 QEVAQFLNSY
+1763 QEVAQFLTSY

-1793 NWNQMV
+1793 SWNQMV

-1842 NFILNQ
+1842 NFVLNQ
-1848 NLYPIQSTDLN
+1848 NLYPIQANDLN

-1874 GDSLSYGQF
+1874 GDSLAYGQF

-1888 EDGVVFNNVT
+1888 EDGIVFNNIT
-1898 LFDDII
+1898 LFDDVI

-1939 DNILQWNKDVT
+1939 DNVLQWNKDIT

-1987 KIQKGLLP
+1987 QIQKGLLP

-2117 INGSTVVGAE
+2117 TNGATTVGAE
-2127 QEIPLYSLF
+2127 QEVPLYSLF
-2136 NYGRPIND
+2136 NYGRSIND
-2144 PDILEVTPINQPSI
+2144 PDILAVTPINQPST

-2173 SSYFYSNLPTA
+2173 SSYFYANLPTA
-2184 VNQNDTLIPL
+2184 VNQNGTVIPL
-2194 SEFYVRD
+2194 SEFYVRE
-2201 YVWIAN
+2201 YVWLAS

-2262 YIATFI
+2262 YIATYI

-2278 NLDPNIRVATGLG
+2278 NLDPNIRNATGLG

-2297 TQRVATPADIINLN
+2297 NQRVSTPADINNLN
-2311 LLNAEFIK
+2311 LLNSEFIK

-2356 SAVATDPKLGY
+2356 SAVATGTKLGY
-2367 LISDSGVGEVYRY
+2367 LIGDSGAGEVYRY
-2380 TYNEVLQTYNLVQT
+2380 TYNEVLQTYQLIQT
-2394 IIGNGSFGT
+2394 ITGNVSFGT
-2403 SISHAGDLYVIS
+2403 TISHAGDLYVIS
-2415 EPTPKYSLT
+2415 ETTTNYS
-2424 VSPTRWTWDVP
+2424 
-2435 IGFSFTVAPTSWTWN
+2435 FSVDPTSWTWN
-2450 IPVGTFSLTVAPT
+2450 TSVASGPITTPTLTPT
-2463 SWTWNIPVGGPTTMP
+2463 
-2478 SLLATPTTTP
+2478 LTPTTS
-2488 TPSTLTLSAIST
+2488 STTNST
-2500 LSATPA
+2500 
-2506 SATTTATSSSP
+2506 P
-2517 AVYIYILENNILSD
+2517 AVYLYILENNVLSD
-2531 DLILYQNPITP
+2531 DLVLYQNPITGP
-2542 PIATRTWGI
+2542 VNTKSWGA

-2561 LYISDYSNNYVC
+2561 LYISDYDNNSVY
-2573 VYRRNNFTTPAG
+2573 VYRRNNVSTPAG
-2585 FFIVGETY
+2585 FFIVGQTY

-2607 ATNNILGLSFIAT
+2607 ATNNIVGLSFIAT
-2620 GPGSGTGTTVNSTYA
+2620 GIGSGTGATTNTTYRY
-2635 LIETIDGNLLS
+2635 ITVIDGNELS
-2646 LTTTGDNFGYS
+2646 LTTSVGDNFGYS
-2657 IATDYYGQTLTI
+2657 ISTDYYGQTVTI

-2684 AYLFSRSVQ
+2684 VYLFSRSVQ
-2693 NVEVQVNS
+2693 NVEVQVN
-2701 TQGLPQV
+2701 TTPGFPQV
-2708 FQLGWTPVS
+2708 FRLGWSPVTA
-2717 VRTAIFQT
+2717 RTAVFQT
-2725 SSTNNALTCAS
+2725 SSSSNTITCAAS
-2736 TVGFNINDPVI
+2736 TRRFNVNDPVI
-2747 FSGSAYSNSNISYN
+2747 FYGKVYPNSNISFN
-2761 QVYYIHSIVSN
+2761 QIYYIHSIVN
-2772 NLFRIKVSK
+2772 DTTFRIKVSR
-2781 EQLNS
+2781 EQLNP
-2786 YQLTNSSGNGMF
+2786 YQLTNSNGNGMIVS
-2798 ANVQTT
+2798 VQTV
-2804 PLYVSL
+2804 PIYVSL
-2810 NGTIVSES
+2810 NGTIVADN
-2818 QYGVVGSAL
+2818 QYGMVGSLL
-2827 YYVGTLI
+2827 YYVGSLI
-2834 AGDIINVSGNKF
+2834 SGDIINVSGNKF
-2846 TYFQNLTNSNNYT
+2846 TYFQQLTNPNNYT
-2859 IGSQF
+2859 IGSQY

-2872 QSTEILI
+2872 QSTEILV

-2900 GTSYGQIFGTS
+2900 GASYGQIFGTS
-2911 ICNVTAI
+2911 ICNVTATI
-2918 TPILL
+2918 PILL
-2923 NGYLVQIP
+2923 NGYLVLIP
-2931 VGNATVAANAINSTK
+2931 EGNATVAANAINSNK
-2946 VTNIT
+2946 VTNVT
-2951 ASTSGSNNEYLIISL
+2951 ATTSGSNNEYLVISL

-2976 SLSLTVFSINA
+2976 SLSITVFNINT
-2987 LAQLGITIYTQT
+2987 LTELGITVYTQT
-2999 QTISCPHLGERNQFG
+2999 QTISCPHLGERTQFG
-3014 STIKFN
+3014 TTIKFN

-3033 RFSSTTFDFT
+3033 RYSSTTFDFT
-3043 DDENFTNDTI
+3043 DDENFTNDTV
-3053 FDNNATQWVDVFIN
+3053 FDNNATQWVDIFVN

-3076 LPIYNENINNIGNYI
+3076 LSVYNENINNTGDYV
-3091 LAQDTNAL
+3091 LAQDANAR
-3099 NIDYGKQPYYGNAL
+3099 NIDYGKQPYYGTAL

-3123 APLFKPDYVNGQ
+3123 APLFRPDYVNGQ
-3135 VITFLNSSGEK
+3135 VVTFLNTSGEK
-3146 DWSLYR
+3146 DWALYR
-3152 SSAPVVDINRIQNV
+3152 SSAPIVDINRIQNA
-3166 QLFSASTNETLINL
+3166 QLFSALTNETLINL

-3187 GKLLGVVS
+3187 GKLLGAVS
-3195 ENIDYVSNID
+3195 ENIDYVSNVD
-3205 PAHYDNQ
+3205 PANYNNQ
-3212 NNLKWGVTNVGQLWF
+3212 NNLKWGVPNLGQLWF
-3227 NTSNV
+3227 DTSNV

-3249 GTVFPGSDVAVYSW
+3249 GAVFPGSDVAVYSW
-3263 ISSPLL
+3263 ISSSDL

-3280 DVTLYCTQFNLNA
+3280 DVTLYCTQFDLNA

-3305 RNTNIIFSKLGNTLS
+3305 RNTNIIFTKLGNTLS
-3320 DSIIESYIR
+3320 DSIIETYIR
-3329 SPKNSGV
+3329 SPKNSGI
-3336 SYLTPLLPNTFGL
+3336 SYFAPLLPNTFGL

-3357 VNDSVLHIGYST
+3357 VNDSVFHIGYST

-3376 HTAYDLIRANLADD
+3376 HTSYDLIRADYADD

-3397 YGISVEPQYLYRRFL
+3397 YGANLEPQYLYRRFL
-3412 ASISGED
+3412 ASMSGVD
-3419 DSGQVVPDPFLPVA
+3419 DSGQVVPDPFLPIA

-3482 SGPYYNTA
+3482 SGPFYNTA

-3498 WAIGYDNNTKASI
+3498 WATGYDNNTKAAV
-3511 QVPLYSD
+3511 QVPFYAD
-3518 LSTLE
+3518 LSTLD
-3523 VAFGTIAQVATN
+3523 VAFGTIAQVTAN

-3563 KSSLWDYVS
+3563 KSSLWDYAG

-3583 TTPYDEYPSTET
+3583 TTPYDQYPSTET
-3595 YYIVRAL
+3595 YYILRAL
-3602 NEQIYINDL
+3602 NEQIYIDDF

-3619 ILIFE
+3619 ILTFE
-3624 YIVAETSESQNY
+3624 YIVAETAETQNY
-3636 LPWLNKTSLVDVNH
+3636 LPWLNKTSLVDVTH
-3650 TLRELNPY
+3650 TLRELKPY

-3689 YTKVEPYLLDV
+3689 YTKTEPYLMNV
-3700 TDFDLPAKYIADDA
+3700 TDFDLPAQYIASDA
-3714 QFISPELVYSKPNGN
+3714 QFISPELVYSNPSGD
-3729 SQFLPDN
+3729 SQFLPEN
-3736 PIWNQEEYTQ
+3736 PIWNQQEYTQ
-3746 WYQNYGLSVT
+3746 WYQNYGLSIT
-3756 GYTDFNIATLE
+3756 GHPDFNIATLE
-3767 SYISITT
+3767 SYISINTT
-3774 SEISVS
+3774 EIAVS
-3780 NISGFP
+3780 NINGFP
-3786 VAGTIKIGTELI
+3786 IAGTIKIGTELI
-3798 AYETVNLESYT
+3798 SYETVNRETYT
-3809 LSGLSRG
+3809 LGGLSRG
-3816 VNGTTISNHLPGEY
+3816 LNGTPINNHLPGELIY
-3830 VYIDLPPVLV
+3830 TDLPPVLV
-3840 VYGAH
+3840 VYGSH
-3845 SYTEPPK
+3845 GYTEPPR
-3852 VTAYIDTSIYPEP
+3852 VTAYIDTSIYSAP

-3889 SGYAVLPTIIIDP
+3889 SGYAVLPTIVVDP
-3902 AETYTFDS
+3902 AETYTFGS
-3910 GAVNVILNTITLTTP
+3910 GAVNIILNTITLEAP
-3925 NLVTGDLLRYEVGV
+3925 NLVTGDQVQYEVGV
-3939 ATTEIGSLVNGE
+3939 ATTAIGPLVDGE
-3951 WYYVNVLSNSPV
+3951 WYYVNVLSSSPV
-3963 TTIALYTSYDNAVN
+3963 TTVALYNNYNDAVN
-3977 DNFRIKF
+3977 DTFRINF
-3984 TSTGIGPSQ
+3984 TSTGTGSSQ
-3993 SLNLGARAHAITN
+3993 SFNLGARAFAITN
-4006 STPIR
+4006 STPVR

-4020 RTSYLPQLVD
+4020 RTSYEPQVVE

-4049 SSSIQLQSTSPP
+4049 SSSIQLESTSPP
-4061 IGSVLASGQGLGLE
+4061 IGSVLASGQGIGLE
-4075 IEEVE
+4075 IDQVE

-4102 TIRLNPY
+4102 TIKLVPY
-4109 DSGVGEPTA
+4109 DGSVGKPTA
-4118 SGSTIGFFVGMPIR
+4118 SGSTIGFYVGMPIR
-4132 FDGLPIGGIIPG
+4132 IDGASIGGIITDVT
-4144 IPYYVQSIVSDVLFT
+4144 YYVHSIVSDVLFT
-4159 ISQTATGLVYPLTT
+4159 ISQTVSGSVYPLTT
-4173 ASATPDTVECYT
+4173 ATAVADTVTLYT

-4195 VNYPGIVEVTS
+4195 VNYPGILEVTS
-4206 IEDSNIITVPLN
+4206 IADSNIITVPLN
-4218 PTGTGGTYGF
+4218 PTGTGGTNGF

-4237 GNVFGNI
+4237 GDVYGGI
-4244 IANEVYYIHTICS
+4244 IANEVYYVHTICS
-4257 PQTFT
+4257 SQTFT
-4262 ISTEINPVTYTL
+4262 ISTQTDPVVYTL
-4274 ASTAATGNLVT
+4274 ANTAATGNLVT
-4285 LTNQTMDLSINDA
+4285 LTNQTMDLAVNDT

-4305 FTSGSFIVG
+4305 FTSGNFVVG
-4314 QTYTIDS
+4314 QTYTIVS
-4321 LGTTDFITIGA
+4321 LGTTNYTLIGA

-4337 GVTFTATGVGTGTGT
+4337 GATFTATGVGTGTGT
-4352 ASSTVFGNII
+4352 ASSGVFGNLI

-4368 VASVASANSFSIKEQ
+4368 VASVASANSFSVKAQ
-4383 INSSELTLINSQG
+4383 INSSVLTLINSQG

-4410 ASTGTMTINCNL
+4410 ASTGTMIINCNL

-4433 FSMCTTSRQ
+4433 FSMYTTSRQ

-4448 PVSNLI
+4448 PVGNLI

-4472 SSGGAT
+4472 TSGGAT

-4492 GGLSAEPTIYYVKE
+4492 GGLSAGPTVYYVKE
-4506 VGTTSIPVT
+4506 VGTTSIPVI
-4515 STSAPSTVGVVTGTI
+4515 STSAPSTVGVVTGSI
-4530 SAYTLTVTAITS
+4530 SAYTLTVTARTS
-4542 GLIINGA
+4542 GLIVNGA

-4570 GTTGTYQVNTS
+4570 NSTGTYLVSTS

-4595 LTIPSTYSTNELYP
+4595 LTIPSTYSTNTLYA

-4614 FDTLSIGGVD
+4614 FDALSIGGVD
-4624 LNTEYFVLSIIN
+4624 LNTEYFVRSII
-4636 STQFSIS
+4636 SATQFSIS
-4643 LTLDG
+4643 LTLGG

-4712 YNVVIT
+4712 YNVVVT

-4725 VSNTITVPGTLIG
+4725 VSNTITIPGTLIG
-4738 GTVNNNLTITINK
+4738 GTTNNNLTITVNK
-4751 LQEYAVNQ
+4751 LQEYAPNQ
-4759 SYGAVA
+4759 SYGAIA
-4765 DVITAGLIPN
+4765 DVITAGVVPTQ
-4775 VPTKYFL
+4775 PTKYFL
-4782 KAVAPNQLA
+4782 KAVTANQLA

-4815 TVTGTIGTSG
+4815 TVTGTIGTSV
-4825 FTVAP
+4825 FSVDP

-4836 ISAGGFSFTVAPT
+4836 ISAASGTHVFIAAPST
-4849 SWTWN
+4849 WTWN
-4854 IPAASG
+4854 ISAASG
-4860 ITTTTTASP
+4860 IP
-4869 TTTTTTSSGTTTTTT
+4869 TTTTTTTTTSLGTTTTTT
-4884 AAPTLSNIIIATS
+4884 AAPNPSNIIIVTS

-4909 TGNVAGGLILGK
+4909 TGNVGGGLILGK
-4921 VYYILSVTPN
+4921 VYYILTVTPN
-4931 LTVSLKPSD
+4931 LTVSLKPGD

-4946 LTTASFLNF
+4946 VSTAPFLNF
-4955 TMTKLG
+4955 TMAKLG
-4961 DYALLPEP
+4961 DFAFLPEP
-4969 YPFNQSIVKFNNKV
+4969 IPFNQSIVKFNNQV
-4983 YSCVVSNYD
+4983 YACVVSNND
-4992 AEFVLGKWVLLNSD
+4992 AEFVLGKWALLNSD

-5014 RIVGYYAPTVNML
+5014 RIIGYYAPTVNMP
-5027 GAITKLGQTLSYDIV
+5027 GAITKLGQTLSYDII

-5051 VTSLNIDLSQLLTGT
+5051 VMSLNIDLSQLLTGT

-5078 NPDLAF
+5078 NPDLDF
-5084 ELDTELSD
+5084 VLDTELSSPS
-5092 TTFTST
+5092 FTST
-5098 TPTVYDVEG
+5098 ESTVYDVEG
-5107 TPFTFGYAPEEL
+5107 APFTFGYAPEEL
-5119 VAGLVRDN
+5119 VPGLVTDN
-5127 ITFIATTRPGINW
+5127 LTFVASTRPGVDW
-5140 PVQEYQNNGF
+5140 PVTEYQNNGF
-5150 GVLSVEIPQSS
+5150 NVLSLEIPQSS
-5161 PTQTVYSFANLVQV
+5161 PTQTVYSFANVTQV
-5175 PTQIKVFVIDPN
+5175 PAQLKVFAINPTTMV
-5187 SMLSE
+5187 SVSK
-5192 SIYVTQDYTV
+5192 YVVQDYTV
-5202 DWINSTVTL
+5202 DWVNSRVTL
-5211 NIPLSTGN
+5211 NSPLSSGN

-5232 QLDRSNTILTPLRDN
+5232 QLDRSNTIFTPLRDN
-5247 TVTGLQEIYLDSKYA
+5247 DVTGLQEIYLDSKYA

-5267 GNGVVVPYTQSQMVE
+5267 GNGLVVPYTQSQMVE
-5282 VLATESGVNLIYC
+5282 VIATESGVNLIYC
-5295 AGVEQFILNNPITF
+5295 ADVAQFILNNPITF

-5314 GNIQIDTTY
+5314 GNIQENTTY
-5323 YVKTIDL
+5323 YVKTINL
-5330 ATKAITVS
+5330 ATLTITIS
-5338 LYYDIINGSAGV
+5338 LYYDIINGIAGT
-5350 EFDVSTATGSMEAI
+5350 EFVVSTATGSMEAV
-5364 INVGSEE
+5364 INVGADE
-5371 LYTPPLVTLNGNEL
+5371 LYTPPLVMVNGNEL
-5385 VLGAYGQIT
+5385 TLGAYGQVT
-5394 QINGDPI
+5394 QLNGDPI
-5401 VAGNFIVGKLY
+5401 LAGNFIVGKTY
-5412 TIVSVGTTNF
+5412 VIVSVGTTDF
-5422 VASGAASNTVGVSFI
+5422 VASGAASNLVGILFV

-5449 KYTLTCNNTGV
+5449 KYTITCNNTGT

-5479 PLTTYYIKTI
+5479 PLTTYYVKTI
-5489 WDANEFTISATLG
+5489 WDANEFTIAATLG
-5502 GATLALTSATGL
+5502 GATIALTSATGI
-5514 ATFVTKEYTI
+5514 ATFVTNDYTVGRI
-5524 GRVAGTN
+5524 GNTN
-5531 LAKLVFTDQYDTST
+5531 LAKLVFANQYDTT
-5545 DYISYTVLGETAP
+5545 NDYISYTVLGQTAP

-5573 TGSAST
+5573 TGSTST

-5587 GENAT
+5587 GQNINSAV
-5592 NAIVEINGIRQ
+5592 VEINGIRQ
-5603 TSSAYTINSTT
+5603 TSSLYTINPST
-5614 NQITF
+5614 NQIIF
-5619 TTSPGSGSTIAV
+5619 TSPPAGGSKIAV

-5636 TDYQYLNT
+5636 TDNQYLHT
-5644 QYNITNPV
+5644 QYGITNTSANVVTAISYINKNITN
-5652 KNVVCDIVNINS
+5652 S
-5664 NIVTPIFTTSNE
+5664 IFTTSSA
-5676 TQSGTNYITCVS
+5676 TQAGTNYITCLS
-5688 TTGFVIGDTVTFEGN
+5688 TTGFAIGDTVFFTGTS
-5703 ASYGGIN
+5703 SYGN
-5710 ISGTVY
+5710 LSVSGVVY
-5716 FVASIVNSTQF
+5716 FIAAIISPTQF
-5727 TIKNQ
+5727 TIKDQ
-5732 YGTTI
+5732 FGTI
-5737 ALTTDSG
+5737 ISLTTASS
-5744 FLLGTYV
+5744 FSLGTYV
-5751 GGRPAIRVTTGV
+5751 GGQPAVRVTT
-5763 SNGFINNDVIRIDNT
+5763 STNHGFANNNIIRIADT
-5778 LGSIGLNNQL
+5778 LGSVGLNNEL
-5788 FYARVITDTVFDLYQ
+5788 FYARVISNTVFDLYSK
-5803 QPYNFNIGASN
+5803 PYNFSVGAPN
-5814 YPVTTTSS
+5814 YPVITTQ
-5822 APYISGGYTWVNGTF
+5822 AYIGGGYTWINGTF

-5845 STSSST
+5845 ATSAST
-5851 NVITVAST
+5851 NIITVAST
-5859 SQLIVDTPVLFR
+5859 SELIVDTPVLFR
-5871 QAGIPIGGV
+5871 QAGIPIGDI
-5880 SSGGMVVGAIYYIKQ
+5880 SNGGMVIGAIYYVKQ
-5895 ILNSVQ
+5895 IVSPTQ

-5907 LGGPIFGLNNSAVT
+5907 LGGDIFELNTSAVT

-5931 VDRLWVTIDGYR
+5931 VDRLWVTINGYR
-5943 VASSALYLN
+5943 VASSSLYLN
-5952 SGNELSILTAINANQ
+5952 PGNELSILTTVAANQ

-5972 NMIPNATP
+5972 NMIPNSTP
-5980 NKLSYL
+5980 NKLKYL
-5986 LNVNYLDYG
+5986 LNVNQVNYG
-5995 SVYRGITQ
+5995 SVYRGTTAL
-6003 I
+6003 